1 MASEKLLEKK
11 LREGVKKLG
20 GIAIKF
26 FCPSFTGLPDRII
39 LMPGG
44 RVYFAEMKTTGKKP
58 SPRQE
63 VVITM
68 LRRLKFHV
76 WIIDD
81 NPILDEVLLKLKN
94 DQSADYD
101 FL

>member
-20 GIAIKF
+20 GEAIKF
-26 FCPSFTGLPDRII
+26 FCPTFTGLPDRII

-44 RVYFAEMKTTGKKP
+44 RVYFAEMKTTGEKP

-63 VVITM
+63 VVHKW
-68 LRRLKFHV
+68 LRGLGFTV
-76 WIIDD
+76 WVIDD
-81 NPILDEVLLKLKN
+81 YPMLTFVMLEIQK
-94 DQSADYD
+94 
-101 FL
+101 